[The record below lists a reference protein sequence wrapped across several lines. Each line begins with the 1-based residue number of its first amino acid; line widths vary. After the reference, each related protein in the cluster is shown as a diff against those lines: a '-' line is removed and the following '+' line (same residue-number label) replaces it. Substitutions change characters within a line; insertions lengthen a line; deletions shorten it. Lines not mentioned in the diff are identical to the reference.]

1 MSQKQVASLIRGEA
15 EPRIRVLL
23 FDEHP
28 VFRMGLT
35 GFLSGESKLDVV
47 AETSSTTQV
56 ISILESQVID
66 VLLVDFCLGTGR
78 GAEFIRKIRCDYPNV
93 RVMVM
98 TMFDE
103 QDQLA
108 SAMLA
113 GAHGSI
119 IKTQSPRHWG
129 QLISKVVQPRVHLSV
144 AQ

>member
-1 MSQKQVASLIRGEA
+1 MSQKQVASLSVSEA
-15 EPRIRVLL
+15 ESKIRVLL

-35 GFLSGESKLDVV
+35 GFLSGESKLEVV
-47 AETSSTTQV
+47 AETSAAAEV
-56 ISILESQVID
+56 MGILDSQPVD

-78 GAEFIRKIRCDYPNV
+78 GTKFIRQVRANYPHV

-103 QDQLA
+103 PDQLA
-108 SAMLA
+108 NAMLA

-119 IKTQSPRHWG
+119 IKTQSPRHWVD
-129 QLISKVVQPRVHLSV
+129 LINQVVHPRVHL
-144 AQ
+144 ALAK